1 MTTESQQEPETTEKA
16 EGLGGI
22 CPSDEYPVI
31 GREER
36 LLAKAAKWNVKPEY
50 REAIL
55 NRQVRT
61 AIDPNS
67 SPRDSARAARFVL
80 DCDKHEAEQANPQ
93 KGTTIAIQNNVS
105 TDRDSGGHVSR
116 SEVVRNVINSNPDYL
131 DYVRSRTLAE
141 DSDAGTLRED
151 GQRGTLEDG
160 PPSRGT

>member
-1 MTTESQQEPETTEKA
+1 MIARNNKDDQDEPENGG
-16 EGLGGI
+16 GLGGGT
-22 CPSDEYPVI
+22 DYPI
-31 GREER
+31 QSEKALARIEGRS
-36 LLAKAAKWNVKPEY
+36 LKWNVKPEW

-55 NRQVRT
+55 KRQVST

-105 TDRDSGGHVSR
+105 TDRDSGGPVSR